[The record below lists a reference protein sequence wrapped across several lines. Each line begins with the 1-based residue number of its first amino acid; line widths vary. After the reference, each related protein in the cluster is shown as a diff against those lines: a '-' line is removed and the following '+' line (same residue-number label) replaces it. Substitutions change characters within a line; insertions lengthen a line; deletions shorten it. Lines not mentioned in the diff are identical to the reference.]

1 VAVYPEDAERLE
13 ELLARHEALDHLRVK
28 KWGSSLIIFS
38 GEGRDQQKHARLTE
52 LGRDVWGLSLPRHTG
67 SWERTP
73 FVGSMEELV
82 GALTSDFAFYLEQ
95 W

>member
-1 VAVYPEDAERLE
+1 
-13 ELLARHEALDHLRVK
+13 
-28 KWGSSLIIFS
+28 
-38 GEGRDQQKHARLTE
+38 
-52 LGRDVWGLSLPRHTG
+52 VWGLSLPRHTG